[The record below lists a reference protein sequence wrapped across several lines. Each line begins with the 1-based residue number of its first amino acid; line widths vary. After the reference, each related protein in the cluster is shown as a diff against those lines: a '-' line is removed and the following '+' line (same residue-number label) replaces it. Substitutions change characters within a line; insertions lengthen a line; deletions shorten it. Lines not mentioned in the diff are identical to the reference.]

1 MVIGLAPML
10 QSRNT
15 DLVESLKAGVREGGG
30 RHSRLRTGLLLLQ
43 AALSVLLLV
52 GAGLFVQSLR
62 NVRALRLGY
71 DVEPVLYVSLEHRT
85 SS

>member
-1 MVIGLAPML
+1 M
-10 QSRNT
+10 
-15 DLVESLKAGVREGGG
+15 
-30 RHSRLRTGLLLLQ
+30 RTGLLLLQ

-71 DVEPVLYVSLEHRT
+71 DVEPVLYARQPLHRQAAAFGFVLPLRLLT
-85 SS
+85 APS